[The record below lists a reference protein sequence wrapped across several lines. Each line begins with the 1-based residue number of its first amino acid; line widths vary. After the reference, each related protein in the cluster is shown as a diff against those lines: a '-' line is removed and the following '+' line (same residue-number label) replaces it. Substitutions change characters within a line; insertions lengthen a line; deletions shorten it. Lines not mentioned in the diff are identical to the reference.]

1 MGGKYWTNFQA
12 CIFGQS
18 SLRTVSRFF
27 NLKETTNDSS
37 LQPYSATVKQSV
49 TKLLL
54 WTYLYTFL
62 RLPRQVK

>member
-1 MGGKYWTNFQA
+1 M
-12 CIFGQS
+12 
-18 SLRTVSRFF
+18 SRFF

-62 RLPRQVK
+62 RLPRQAK